1 MPKVK
6 LQDVADYAR
15 VSKATVSRVLNNH
28 PTVASDIRDRVLN
41 AVQTLDYHPDRPA
54 RRLRKGTR
62 DVIGVVISDIQNS
75 YFQSVIRGVEDAAYA
90 QQMHIVLCN
99 TDEDTS
105 RLNTYLRLLQEEN
118 VAGLIV
124 SVTDAQHLELL
135 HSIQQNGTPIILVDR
150 LIEGGAM
157 DGVCVDNAEGARQA
171 VQHLLRLG
179 LRRIGVLYPPVITG
193 HERLQGYRAALSAAG
208 IAPDESLLRVGG
220 YKVESAYHAT
230 LELLEAK
237 PDAIF
242 AANNM
247 ISLGALR
254 ALRVRGLRV
263 PQDVALVG
271 FDDMPWAQDLYVP
284 LTAVAQPTYE
294 IGQEAVR
301 LLLRR
306 LNNPDAPFIT
316 TMLQTRL
323 VVRESCGI
331 FLRESASR

>member
-6 LQDVADYAR
+6 LQDVADYAH

-28 PTVASDIRDRVLN
+28 PTVASDIRDRVLD
-41 AVQTLDYHPDRPA
+41 AVQILDYYPDRSA

-90 QQMHIVLCN
+90 HQMHIVLCN

-124 SVTDAQHLELL
+124 SVTDAEHLELL
-135 HSIQQNGTPIILVDR
+135 HALQQNGTPIILIDR
-150 LIEGGAM
+150 LIEGGSM
-157 DGVCVDNAEGARQA
+157 DGVRVDNVDGARQA
-171 VQHLLRLG
+171 VQHLLHLDWQ
-179 LRRIGVLYPPVITG
+179 RIGILYPPVITG
-193 HERLQGYRAALSAAG
+193 HERLQGYQAALNAAG
-208 IAPDESLLRVGG
+208 ITPDERLMRVGG
-220 YKVESAYHAT
+220 YRVESAYQAT
-230 LELLEAK
+230 IELLAAA

-242 AANNM
+242 AANSM

-254 ALRVRGLRV
+254 ALRERGLRV
-263 PQDVALVG
+263 PQEVALVG

-284 LTAVAQPTYE
+284 LTTVAQPTYE

-306 LNNPDAPFIT
+306 ISHPEAAFLT
-316 TMLQTRL
+316 VTLRTRL

-331 FLRESASR
+331 FLRESA

>member
-6 LQDVADYAR
+6 LQDVADYAQ

-28 PTVASDIRDRVLN
+28 PTVASSIRDRVLN
-41 AVQTLDYHPDRPA
+41 AVQILDYYPDRLA

-62 DVIGVVISDIQNS
+62 DVIGVVISDIQNP
-75 YFQSVIRGVEDAAYA
+75 YFQSVIRAVEDAAYA

-99 TDEDTS
+99 TDEDTA

-124 SVTDAQHLELL
+124 SVTDAEHLELL
-135 HSIQQNGTPIILVDR
+135 HALQQNGTPIILIDR
-150 LIEGGAM
+150 LIEGGPM
-157 DGVCVDNAEGARQA
+157 DGVRVDNVDGARQA
-171 VQHLLRLG
+171 VQHLLKLG
-179 LRRIGVLYPPVITG
+179 CRRIGILYPPVITG
-193 HERLQGYRAALSAAG
+193 QERLQGYQAALRDAG
-208 IAPDESLLRVGG
+208 ITPDERLMRVGG
-220 YKVESAYHAT
+220 YRVESAYHAT
-230 LELLEAK
+230 CELLDDA

-242 AANNM
+242 AANSM

-254 ALRVRGLRV
+254 ALRVRGLRI
-263 PQDVALVG
+263 PHEVALVG

-306 LNNPDAPFIT
+306 ISDPNADFRTVTLRT
-316 TMLQTRL
+316 HL

-331 FLRESASR
+331 FLQESAST